1 MTLAIMIGILTG
13 GGVYLMMQRGMVRV
27 VFGLGLFSH
36 AVNLMLL
43 TTGVSAW
50 RREPLAD
57 VTATDAAADPLPQAF
72 VLTAIVITL
81 AVTVFMLS
89 LAVVGIDDDTHLT
102 PDTGTGPD
110 PAAGAPAGTR
120 PAAERSDATATGE
133 EQRR

>member
-1 MTLAIMIGILTG
+1 MTLAIMIGVLTG

-50 RREPLAD
+50 RSEPLAD
-57 VTATDAAADPLPQAF
+57 VNSPDISADPLPQAF

-89 LAVVGIDDDTHLT
+89 LAVVGRDDDTHDI
-102 PDTGTGPD
+102 PDTGDDPPDVAGPV
-110 PAAGAPAGTR
+110 TT
-120 PAAERSDATATGE
+120 EIDATA
-133 EQRR
+133 EQERDA

>member
-1 MTLAIMIGILTG
+1 MTLALTIGVLTG

-27 VFGLGLFSH
+27 VFGLALFSH

-50 RREPLAD
+50 RAEPLAQFTSPED
-57 VTATDAAADPLPQAF
+57 AADPLPQAF

-89 LAVVGIDDDTHLT
+89 LAVVGRDDDTHDT
-102 PDTGTGPD
+102 P
-110 PAAGAPAGTR
+110 
-120 PAAERSDATATGE
+120 ETGE
-133 EQRR
+133 EHET